1 MREEKKCIA
10 TDSWG
15 LSVGGEGR
23 GGKDGRGQQV
33 EGSPCSFEGFQLQQ
47 ASTSHTARKGGG
59 GDWLQAVGWLGTSVP
74 AEVPLVGT
82 LQGASSLVQ
91 PAQHHARPKRHNH
104 STLAQPPSH
113 WGPLHYCAP
122 PHWPFAAGR
131 CPGPL
136 HPPAELP
143 SDWPRQRQV
152 QQQVQN
158 HSPSCSQ
165 NVPFGH
171 TTDPPVRKCP
181 ASISW

>member
-1 MREEKKCIA
+1 MHCDRLLGVVGWRRGKGREN
-10 TDSWG
+10 
-15 LSVGGEGR
+15 
-23 GGKDGRGQQV
+23 GRGQQV
-33 EGSPCSFEGFQLQQ
+33 EGSPCSFEGFQSTA
-47 ASTSHTARKGGG
+47 ASFPSHTQGEEGGG
-59 GDWLQAVGWLGTSVP
+59 TGCRLWAGLGTSVP
-74 AEVPLVGT
+74 AEVPAGGT
-82 LQGASSLVQ
+82 LQGPGSLVQ
-91 PAQHHARPKRHNH
+91 PAQHDAKPKRHDH